1 MMKSDTQLAR
11 VVPVEFGG
19 SLNGLLRQLGSAWSL
34 VAFEAATEAGRVGA
48 AASREDLALRLAA
61 FQQTILRDHE
71 LPAIHRAAHHACH
84 NETREL
90 VSLAQSLRPAVPA
103 AMIEA
108 SLRVGRAQ
116 LLRLRPLRDQRV
128 VQRFLDA
135 VESGQAQPWHPVVFG
150 LTLAVFSLPVLQGMM
165 VYERQSLAGFLEA
178 ASRPLALLETD
189 RRALLDT
196 LPSAAAS
203 FAGELHAMISRS
215 APAPAE

>member
-1 MMKSDTQLAR
+1 MTRDTQLAR

-61 FQQTILRDHE
+61 FQEIILRDHE
-71 LPAIHRAAHHACH
+71 LPAIHRASQHACR

-90 VSLAQSLRPAVPA
+90 IALAQSLRPAVPA
-103 AMIEA
+103 AMVEA
-108 SLRVGRAQ
+108 SLRVGGRQ
-116 LLRLRPLRDQRV
+116 LLRLRPLRDHRV
-128 VQRFLDA
+128 VQRFLEA
-135 VESGQAQPWHPVVFG
+135 VETGRAEPWHPVVFG

-178 ASRPLALLETD
+178 AARPLALLEAE
-189 RRALLDT
+189 RRALLDS
-196 LPSAAAS
+196 LPSAVAS
-203 FAGELHAMISRS
+203 FAGELHAASPRLEPVS
-215 APAPAE
+215 AE